1 MKIFNI
7 ILASITFIGGVFS
20 FEDGDYLMAVIMFI
34 CSIGLL
40 FTQEDLKMNKRKEL
54 TYKYFEYLYQLTDF
68 VNKNKDI
75 EVVNVL
81 IDSYEIYDDKTMD
94 ARNFT
99 LVYYIINK
107 QEGL

>member
-1 MKIFNI
+1 M
-7 ILASITFIGGVFS
+7 S
-20 FEDGDYLMAVIMFI
+20 E
-34 CSIGLL
+34 
-40 FTQEDLKMNKRKEL
+40 
-54 TYKYFEYLYQLTDF
+54 
-68 VNKNKDI
+68 NKDI

-107 QEGL
+107 

>member
-1 MKIFNI
+1 M
-7 ILASITFIGGVFS
+7 
-20 FEDGDYLMAVIMFI
+20 
-34 CSIGLL
+34 
-40 FTQEDLKMNKRKEL
+40 MNKRKEL

-81 IDSYEIYDDKTMD
+81 VDSYEIYDDKTMD

-99 LVYYIINK
+99 LV
-107 QEGL
+107 

>member
-7 ILASITFIGGVFS
+7 ILAIITFIGGFLS
-20 FEDGDYLMAVIMFI
+20 FEDEDYFMAVMMFI

-40 FTQEDLKMNKRKEL
+40 FIQEDLEMEKRKEL

-81 IDSYEIYDDKTMD
+81 VDSYEIYDDKTMD

>member
-1 MKIFNI
+1 MLYKI
-7 ILASITFIGGVFS
+7 LGVFILLTS
-20 FEDGDYLMAVIMFI
+20 LLYAKEKDWILMIVMFI

-40 FTQEDLKMNKRKEL
+40 FTQEDLEMDKRKEL

-81 IDSYEIYDDKTMD
+81 VDSYEIYDDKTMD

-99 LVYYIINK
+99 LVYYITNK